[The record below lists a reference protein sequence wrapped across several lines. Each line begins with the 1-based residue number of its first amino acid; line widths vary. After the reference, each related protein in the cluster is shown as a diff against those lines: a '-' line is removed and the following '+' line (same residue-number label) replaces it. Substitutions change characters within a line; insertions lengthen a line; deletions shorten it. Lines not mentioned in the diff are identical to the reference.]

1 MRNPKRHVRF
11 VLRAVAIGL
20 VVVGAVLMSS
30 WFEVLF
36 QTTVEG
42 AAGGGSSIAASAE
55 ALRALPWAVPA
66 LLVGLVLLVAT
77 RKREQLVSLTSRA
90 NDA

>member
-1 MRNPKRHVRF
+1 MRNPKRHLRF

-42 AAGGGSSIAASAE
+42 ASAGDSSIASAE

-77 RKREQLVSLTSRA
+77 RKREQLVSLTGRA